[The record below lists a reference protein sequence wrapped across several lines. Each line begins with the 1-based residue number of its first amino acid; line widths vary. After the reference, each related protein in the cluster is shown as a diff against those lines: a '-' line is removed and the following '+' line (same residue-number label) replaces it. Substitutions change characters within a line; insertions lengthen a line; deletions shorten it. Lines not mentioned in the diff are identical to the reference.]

1 MMEIQRFFFLFRVLR
16 MLVKMAAVFP
26 LAVLLLCCSSV
37 SCAGAPQQCKSYAVT
52 GGTATVAM
60 TIAVQQSDKLAWM
73 HNNSVI
79 LRRSKGSFSLGG
91 PDLVTANGSLRLTNV
106 GHDKAGAYKAEVH
119 GADGRIKGTLETS
132 LCVLDPVPKPTVT
145 RECISK
151 VNQVKFTCVDPR
163 QDKGHE
169 VAWLQKD
176 KVLQRETGRT
186 LTRTVDQVKADPV
199 ACRLSNR
206 VSSNESAAL
215 HHACVDYA
223 SFWHREL
230 LGINT
235 WIFVAAGG
243 GVVVL
248 LIIVVIVCCVCNKR
262 RNRMQ
267 LEEEGELRLAWTNE
281 KQQHHQHHT
290 CPDHHRQD
298 QQPAGHTGPR
308 QQRSRQQR
316 PGAPEQPRPSPRR
329 PAQAPRPPGQDDEE
343 QPPPLPQ
350 PRKNGPGRRRV

>member
-1 MMEIQRFFFLFRVLR
+1 
-16 MLVKMAAVFP
+16 MLMKMAAVLP

-37 SCAGAPQQCKSYAVT
+37 SCADAPQQCKSYAAT
-52 GGTATVAM
+52 GGTATM
-60 TIAVQQSDKLAWM
+60 PLTIAVGESDKLTWK
-73 HNNSVI
+73 HNDSVI
-79 LRRSKGSFSLGG
+79 LRRSKGIFSLGG
-91 PDLVTANGSLRLTNV
+91 QDLVTTNGSLRLTNV
-106 GHDKAGAYKAEVH
+106 AHDKAGAYRADVH
-119 GADGRIKGTLETS
+119 SADGKIKGELDTS
-132 LCVLDPVPKPTVT
+132 LCVLDPVPKPTLT
-145 RECISK
+145 HDCTSK
-151 VNQVKFTCVDPR
+151 VNEVKFTCVFPPQAKDHNV
-163 QDKGHE
+163 K
-169 VAWLQKD
+169 WLQD
-176 KVLQRETGRT
+176 KVLQKETGPT
-186 LTRTVDQVKADPV
+186 LTRPVDQAKTGPV

-206 VSSNESAAL
+206 VSSSDSEPVHPTCGDNTHFL
-215 HHACVDYA
+215 D
-223 SFWHREL
+223 RDL
-230 LGINT
+230 LGIKT
-235 WIFVAAGG
+235 WIFVAVGG

-248 LIIVVIVCCVCNKR
+248 LIIVVIVCCVCNRR

-290 CPDHHRQD
+290 CADHRQNQQN

-350 PRKNGPGRRRV
+350 PRKNGPAGRRV